1 MEQKIPETGQ
11 GKKMSHFDV
20 LLREMICGFML
31 LTRKEETW
39 IIQDYNPAI
48 SRLTGLTQVSRGF
61 SLCDLFPDSCYL
73 LLEMLEESERSGESV
88 NREIEL
94 PEINVIGNVI
104 ACMVDETSSN
114 LIIYDLTEK
123 EMISRD
129 LRERNKELNCLYHLS
144 RIVETPGIGITG
156 VLERT
161 VDILPAGFRFPEKTG
176 VYVYLEGLPRENR
189 LFNPDG
195 KIMEHP
201 IQVFGGR
208 RGVLRISLPDEENLM
223 FLDEERKLAEAF
235 ASRLGVIIEKIRDEE
250 RIRELSSRLIE
261 SQENERRRVACDL
274 HDGPI
279 QTMLVSKINIAE
291 YIKAG
296 GRSNPLLE
304 RGLQLMDRALSDLR
318 EVCDDLY
325 PSVLEDIGIS
335 AAINR
340 YCENYLEPNGI
351 EVIKEFSVP
360 SDCSSH
366 YQENLYRI
374 SQELLSNVMKHS
386 GADTVYYTLTLTRDP
401 DGTGIYLEVTDNGLG
416 FDIADSACQGTGL
429 RSIQFRAEAL
439 DCRFHVISEEGNG
452 ARAIVTSRKDYV
464 PDKGLY
470 SG

>member
-1 MEQKIPETGQ
+1 
-11 GKKMSHFDV
+11 
-20 LLREMICGFML
+20 
-31 LTRKEETW
+31 
-39 IIQDYNPAI
+39 
-48 SRLTGLTQVSRGF
+48 
-61 SLCDLFPDSCYL
+61 
-73 LLEMLEESERSGESV
+73 
-88 NREIEL
+88 
-94 PEINVIGNVI
+94 
-104 ACMVDETSSN
+104 
-114 LIIYDLTEK
+114 
-123 EMISRD
+123 
-129 LRERNKELNCLYHLS
+129 
-144 RIVETPGIGITG
+144 
-156 VLERT
+156 
-161 VDILPAGFRFPEKTG
+161 
-176 VYVYLEGLPRENR
+176 
-189 LFNPDG
+189 
-195 KIMEHP
+195 
-201 IQVFGGR
+201 
-208 RGVLRISLPDEENLM
+208 M

-291 YIKAG
+291 FIKVEK
-296 GRSNPLLE
+296 RSNPLLE

-351 EVIKEFSVP
+351 EVIKKFSVP

-386 GADTVYYTLTLTRDP
+386 GADTVYYTLRLTRDAG
-401 DGTGIYLEVTDNGLG
+401 GTGIYLEVTDNGLG
-416 FDIADSACQGTGL
+416 SDIAEPAGHGTGL
-429 RSIQFRAEAL
+429 RSVQFRAEAL
-439 DCRFHVISEEGNG
+439 DCRFHVISEEGRG
-452 ARAIVTSRKDYV
+452 TRAIVTSRKDYV